1 MIVVN
6 IELLP
11 GGAES
16 LRRTIA
22 TMRVSNASDLADL
35 SNYRV
40 TAVESA
46 SPLTGHPAGIAEC
59 EVVDHDRRQ
68 RVWSLLRK
76 ACEEIE
82 KAGWIPLQEGRE
94 GDQT

>member
-16 LRRTIA
+16 LRRSIA
-22 TMRVSNASDLADL
+22 SMRISNASDLADL

-46 SPLTGHPAGIAEC
+46 SHLTGHPAGIAEC
-59 EVVDHDRRQ
+59 EVLDHARRQ
-68 RVWSLLRK
+68 RIWALVQR
-76 ACEEIE
+76 ACEEIM
-82 KAGWIPLQEGRE
+82 KADWVEL
-94 GDQT
+94 